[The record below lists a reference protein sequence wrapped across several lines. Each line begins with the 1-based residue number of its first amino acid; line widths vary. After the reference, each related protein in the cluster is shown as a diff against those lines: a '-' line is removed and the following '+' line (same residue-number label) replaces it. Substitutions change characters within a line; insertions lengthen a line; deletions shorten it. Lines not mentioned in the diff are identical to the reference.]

1 MGVMVDLEA
10 EGLRVITEENLA
22 SDVTNIGPVVERVVR
37 HLKTHANVPGSEEDV
52 DLALREAVANA
63 VVHGN
68 GRDPRKLVNIILAS
82 DEDDGLFLIVRDSGR
97 GFDPSRVSNPVR
109 GPGIHAPN
117 GRGVF
122 LMREL
127 MKDVTFRD
135 NGREVRLRI
144 R

>member
-10 EGLRVITEENLA
+10 EGLRVIAEENLA
-22 SDVTNIGPVVERVVR
+22 SDVNNIGPVVERVVR
-37 HLKTHANVPGSEEDV
+37 HLKTHVDVPGSEEDV

-68 GRDPRKLVNIILAS
+68 GRDPRKLVQIILAS
-82 DEDDGLFLIVRDSGR
+82 DDDNGLFFIVRDSGG
-97 GFDPSRVSNPVR
+97 GFDPSRVSNPVCDR
-109 GPGIHAPN
+109 GIHAPN

>member
-1 MGVMVDLEA
+1 MVDLET
-10 EGLRVITEENLA
+10 EGLRVIAEEHVP
-22 SDVTNIGPVVERVVR
+22 SDVTNIGPAVERVVG
-37 HLKTHANVPGSEEDV
+37 HLRTHANAPGREEDV

-68 GRDPRKLVNIILAS
+68 GRDPRKLVHIILAS

-97 GFDPSRVSNPVR
+97 GFDPSRLSNPVCDR
-109 GPGIHAPN
+109 GIHAPN

-144 R
+144 C